1 MRVENGKKVFSV
13 REVNSYIGNIIK
25 NDYLLKNI
33 CFEGEVSSFSKGP
46 TGHLYITLK
55 DCTAPGDLPEGAPYN
70 GILRVNVW
78 KSVAAKLNLTTVKQG
93 DILIVKGSCSIYD
106 AKSEYSVNAVSVQRR
121 EERGWHGEAYAE
133 LKRRL
138 GQEGIFDTAIKK
150 PIPKYPRAVGVVI
163 SIGTNAYKDIMSVSH
178 RRNPYVQM
186 IVCDARAQGENARE
200 LIVQG
205 IRRLD
210 RMGVDTII
218 IGRGGGSR
226 EDLEVFD
233 DEAVVRAIYEAK
245 TPIISGTGHE
255 GDTSL
260 ADDAADLLVVERMM
274 SLAETRAAL
283 IAAKE
288 VCDLPVIATLTF
300 EADGRTLFGTDAKTA
315 AVVLESLG
323 ASAIGANCSTGPA
336 QMEGIISD
344 MISVTMIPIIAKPNA
359 GLPFLD
365 ENGTTC
371 YNMEA
376 EEFTEEM
383 QVLVN
388 AGATILGGCCGTTP
402 EFIRQLHDRFGTVA
416 QATATRRP
424 EGIRYLTSERI
435 THSFGLEDGF
445 FVVGERINPTGKK
458 ALQAQLREGN
468 FEKVI
473 QFAEEQETCG
483 AKVLDINM
491 GMSGI
496 DEKLCMLRAL
506 EEVSG
511 VTNLPLSLDSSY
523 VEVLEAALRNYPGRA
538 LVNSVSLET
547 EKFEK
552 LLPIVAKYGAMFI
565 LLPLSDA
572 GLPKDIEEKKEI
584 IHKIYDRALSLGMRK
599 EDIVVDG
606 LVATVGANPKAALET
621 LETIRYCKSNG
632 FATICGLSNISFAMP
647 ERGFVNTAFL
657 TLAIQSGLTMAIA
670 NPSQEMLMSCALA
683 TDLLL
688 NKEEAALRYIEYAG
702 GVKERREEKEA
713 ELSRKLAL
721 LEQQGTKADSTD
733 NTEVPSAVTASK
745 DTPQINEMQEKLKT
759 AVLKGNRNGI
769 VKITN
774 EALES
779 GEKPVELLNQVLL
792 PAINLVG
799 EYFDQGKYFLP
810 QLIAS
815 AEAMKNSIEV
825 LEPLLQTGNSGE
837 EMPVVVIATVE
848 GDIHD
853 IGKNLVALMLKN
865 HGFHVIDLGKDVPQA
880 KILETA
886 KEHHAEFIALS
897 ALMTTTM
904 QRMREIVAAAKQEG
918 ITAKIII
925 GGAVITQEYADEIGA
940 DGYSK
945 DAADAVK
952 LAKSL
957 ME

>member
-1 MRVENGKKVFSV
+1 MTREKFIDFTKDHIIYLDGATGSNLVKAGMPSGVCPEQWILEH
-13 REVNSYIGNIIK
+13 REVMLQLQKEYVQAGTNILYAPTFTANRVKLAEYHLEK
-25 NDYLLKNI
+25 NM
-33 CFEGEVSSFSKGP
+33 SSMIHDLVAISKGAAASTP
-46 TGHLYITLK
+46 GHPVY
-55 DCTAPGDLPEGAPYN
+55 
-70 GILRVNVW
+70 
-78 KSVAAKLNLTTVKQG
+78 VAG
-93 DILIVKGSCSIYD
+93 DITMT
-106 AKSEYSVNAVSVQRR
+106 
-121 EERGWHGEAYAE
+121 GEQLRPMGKME
-133 LKRRL
+133 L
-138 GQEGIFDTAIKK
+138 
-150 PIPKYPRAVGVVI
+150 
-163 SIGTNAYKDIMSVSH
+163 
-178 RRNPYVQM
+178 
-186 IVCDARAQGENARE
+186 
-200 LIVQG
+200 
-205 IRRLD
+205 
-210 RMGVDTII
+210 
-218 IGRGGGSR
+218 
-226 EDLEVFD
+226 EDLI
-233 DEAVVRAIYEAK
+233 AIYKEQ
-245 TPIISGTGHE
+245 I
-255 GDTSL
+255 L
-260 ADDAADLLVVERMM
+260 CLVDAGADLLVVETMM

-344 MISVTMIPIIAKPNA
+344 MVSVTTIPIIAKPNA

-388 AGATILGGCCGTTP
+388 VGATILGGCCGTTP

-416 QATATRRP
+416 QATAARRP

>member
-1 MRVENGKKVFSV
+1 MIKRIKIQEKRTMT
-13 REVNSYIGNIIK
+13 REE
-25 NDYLLKNI
+25 
-33 CFEGEVSSFSKGP
+33 F
-46 TGHLYITLK
+46 ITLSK
-55 DCTAPGDLPEGAPYN
+55 DHILYLDGATGSNLVKAGMPSGVCPEQWILEHQDVMLQLQKDYVQAGTNILYAPTFTANRVKLAEYHLEKNMTSMIRDLVAISKKAAESTPGHPVYVAGDLTMTGEQLKPMGKMELETLIDIYKEQ
-70 GILRVNVW
+70 ILCLV
-78 KSVAAKLNLTTVKQG
+78 
-93 DILIVKGSCSIYD
+93 D
-106 AKSEYSVNAVSVQRR
+106 A
-121 EERGWHGEAYAE
+121 G
-133 LKRRL
+133 
-138 GQEGIFDTAIKK
+138 
-150 PIPKYPRAVGVVI
+150 
-163 SIGTNAYKDIMSVSH
+163 
-178 RRNPYVQM
+178 
-186 IVCDARAQGENARE
+186 
-200 LIVQG
+200 
-205 IRRLD
+205 
-210 RMGVDTII
+210 
-218 IGRGGGSR
+218 
-226 EDLEVFD
+226 
-233 DEAVVRAIYEAK
+233 
-245 TPIISGTGHE
+245 
-255 GDTSL
+255 
-260 ADDAADLLVVERMM
+260 ADLLVVETMM

-315 AVVLESLG
+315 AIVLESLG

-336 QMEGIISD
+336 QMESIISE
-344 MISVTMIPIIAKPNA
+344 MVSHTRIPVIAKPNA

-376 EEFTEEM
+376 EEFAEEM
-383 QVLVN
+383 EVLVN

-402 EFIRQLHDRFGTVA
+402 EFIRQIHERFGTDAKVA
-416 QATATRRP
+416 ASRRP
-424 EGIRYLTSERI
+424 DGIRYLTSERI
-435 THSFGLEDGF
+435 THSFGLDDGF

-458 ALQAQLREGN
+458 ALQAQLREGS

-473 QFAEEQETCG
+473 QFAEEQEACG

-496 DEKLCMLRAL
+496 DEKASMLRAL

-584 IHKIYDRALSLGMRK
+584 IHKIYDRALSLGMCK

-621 LETIRYCKSNG
+621 LETIRYCKENG

-647 ERGFVNTAFL
+647 ERSFVNTAFL
-657 TLAIQSGLTMAIA
+657 TLAIQAGLTMAIA
-670 NPSQEMLMSCALA
+670 NPSQELLMSCALA
-683 TDLLL
+683 ADLLL
-688 NKEEAALRYIEYAG
+688 NKQQAALRYIEYAG
-702 GVKERREEKEA
+702 GVRERREEKEA
-713 ELSRKLAL
+713 ELAKKLAL
-721 LEQQGTKADSTD
+721 LENQGTTAKTGTAGNAAKEATAD
-733 NTEVPSAVTASK
+733 NG
-745 DTPQINEMQEKLKT
+745 PQINEMQDKLKT

-769 VKITN
+769 VKITK

-779 GEKPVELLNQVLL
+779 GEKPAELLNQVLL
-792 PAINLVG
+792 PAINQVG
-799 EYFDQGKYFLP
+799 EFFDQGKYFLP

-825 LEPLLQTGNSGE
+825 LEPLLQTGGTGE

-880 KILETA
+880 KILESA

-904 QRMREIVAAAKQEG
+904 QRMREIVAAAKEEG

-957 ME
+957 M

>member
-1 MRVENGKKVFSV
+1 MIKRIKIQEKRTMT
-13 REVNSYIGNIIK
+13 REE
-25 NDYLLKNI
+25 
-33 CFEGEVSSFSKGP
+33 F
-46 TGHLYITLK
+46 ITLSK
-55 DCTAPGDLPEGAPYN
+55 DHILYLDGATGSNLVKAGMPSGVCPEQWILEHQDVMLQLQKDYVQAGTNILYAPTFTANRVKLAEYHLEKNMTSMIRDLVAISKKAAESTPGHPVYVAGDL
-70 GILRVNVW
+70 
-78 KSVAAKLNLTTVKQG
+78 TMT
-93 DILIVKGSCSIYD
+93 
-106 AKSEYSVNAVSVQRR
+106 
-121 EERGWHGEAYAE
+121 GEQ
-133 LKRRL
+133 LK
-138 GQEGIFDTAIKK
+138 
-150 PIPKYPRAVGVVI
+150 P
-163 SIGTNAYKDIMSVSH
+163 
-178 RRNPYVQM
+178 
-186 IVCDARAQGENARE
+186 
-200 LIVQG
+200 
-205 IRRLD
+205 
-210 RMGVDTII
+210 MGKM
-218 IGRGGGSR
+218 
-226 EDLEVFD
+226 DLETLID
-233 DEAVVRAIYEAK
+233 IYKEQ
-245 TPIISGTGHE
+245 I
-255 GDTSL
+255 L
-260 ADDAADLLVVERMM
+260 CLVDAGADLLVVETMM

-315 AVVLESLG
+315 AIVLESLG

-336 QMEGIISD
+336 QMESIISE
-344 MISVTMIPIIAKPNA
+344 MVSHTRIPVIAKPNA

-376 EEFTEEM
+376 EEFAEEM
-383 QVLVN
+383 EVLVN

-402 EFIRQLHDRFGTVA
+402 EFIRQIHERFGTDAKVA
-416 QATATRRP
+416 ASRRP
-424 EGIRYLTSERI
+424 DGIRYLTSERI
-435 THSFGLEDGF
+435 THSFGLDDGF

-458 ALQAQLREGN
+458 ALQAQLREGS

-473 QFAEEQETCG
+473 QFAEEQDACG

-496 DEKLCMLRAL
+496 DEKASMLRAL

-584 IHKIYDRALSLGMRK
+584 IHKIYDRALSLGMCK

-621 LETIRYCKSNG
+621 LETIRYCKENG

-647 ERGFVNTAFL
+647 ERSFVNTAFL
-657 TLAIQSGLTMAIA
+657 TLAIQAGLTMAIA
-670 NPSQEMLMSCALA
+670 NPSQELLMSCALA
-683 TDLLL
+683 ADLLL

-702 GVKERREEKEA
+702 GVRERREEKEA
-713 ELSRKLAL
+713 ELAKKLAL
-721 LEQQGTKADSTD
+721 LENQGTTAKTGTAGNAAKEATAD
-733 NTEVPSAVTASK
+733 NG
-745 DTPQINEMQEKLKT
+745 PQINEMQDKLKT

-769 VKITN
+769 VKITK

-779 GEKPVELLNQVLL
+779 GEKPAELLNQVLL
-792 PAINLVG
+792 PAINQVG
-799 EYFDQGKYFLP
+799 EFFDQGKYFLP

-825 LEPLLQTGNSGE
+825 LEPLLQTGGTGE

-880 KILETA
+880 KILESA

-904 QRMREIVAAAKQEG
+904 QRMREIVAAAKEEG

-957 ME
+957 M

>member
-1 MRVENGKKVFSV
+1 MTREEFST
-13 REVNSYIGNIIK
+13 
-25 NDYLLKNI
+25 L
-33 CFEGEVSSFSKGP
+33 SKGHILYLDGATGSNLVKAGMPSGVCPEQWILEHRDVMLKLQKDYVQAGTNILYAP
-46 TGHLYITLK
+46 TFTANRIKLAEYHLEKNMSAMIHELVAISREAAASSPGHTVL
-55 DCTAPGDLPEGAPYN
+55 
-70 GILRVNVW
+70 
-78 KSVAAKLNLTTVKQG
+78 VAG
-93 DILIVKGSCSIYD
+93 DITMT
-106 AKSEYSVNAVSVQRR
+106 
-121 EERGWHGEAYAE
+121 GEQLKPMGKME
-133 LKRRL
+133 L
-138 GQEGIFDTAIKK
+138 
-150 PIPKYPRAVGVVI
+150 
-163 SIGTNAYKDIMSVSH
+163 
-178 RRNPYVQM
+178 
-186 IVCDARAQGENARE
+186 
-200 LIVQG
+200 
-205 IRRLD
+205 
-210 RMGVDTII
+210 
-218 IGRGGGSR
+218 
-226 EDLEVFD
+226 EDLID
-233 DEAVVRAIYEAK
+233 IYKEQ
-245 TPIISGTGHE
+245 IL
-255 GDTSL
+255 SL
-260 ADDAADLLVVERMM
+260 MDAGVDLLVVETMM

-288 VCDLPVIATLTF
+288 VCNLPVIATLTF

-315 AVVLESLG
+315 AIVLESLG

-336 QMEGIISD
+336 QMESIISD
-344 MISVTMIPIIAKPNA
+344 MVTHTRIPVIAKPNA

-365 ENGTTC
+365 ENGNTC

-383 QVLVN
+383 EVLVN
-388 AGATILGGCCGTTP
+388 VGATILGGCCGTTP
-402 EFIRQLHDRFGTVA
+402 EFIRQIHDRFGTEA
-416 QATATRRP
+416 KATAARRP

-458 ALQAQLREGN
+458 ALQAQLKEGS

-473 QFAEEQETCG
+473 QFAEEQEACG

-496 DEKLCMLRAL
+496 DEKASMLRAL

-523 VEVLEAALRNYPGRA
+523 VEVLEAALRHYPGRA

-572 GLPKDIEEKKEI
+572 GLPKDIDEKKEI
-584 IHKIYDRALSLGMRK
+584 IHKIYDRATSLGMSK
-599 EDIVVDG
+599 EDVVVDG

-621 LETIRYCKSNG
+621 LETIRYCKANG

-647 ERGFVNTAFL
+647 ERSFVNTAFL
-657 TLAIQSGLTMAIA
+657 TLAIQAGLTMAIA
-670 NPSQEMLMSCALA
+670 NPSQELLVSCALA

-702 GVKERREEKEA
+702 GVRERREAKEA
-713 ELSRKLAL
+713 ELARKLSL
-721 LEQQGTKADSTD
+721 LESQGAASGQTSNVGSVEK
-733 NTEVPSAVTASK
+733 SAVEK
-745 DTPQINEMQEKLKT
+745 GPQINEMQDKLKT

-769 VKITN
+769 VKITK

-792 PAINLVG
+792 PAINQVG

-815 AEAMKNSIEV
+815 AEAMKNSIEL
-825 LEPLLQTGNSGE
+825 LEPLLQTGSTGG

-886 KEHHAEFIALS
+886 REHHAQFIALS

>member
-1 MRVENGKKVFSV
+1 MTREKFIDFTKDHIIYLDGATGSNLVKAGMPSGVCPEQWILEH
-13 REVNSYIGNIIK
+13 REVMLQLQKEYVQAGTNILYAPTFTANRVKLAEYHLEK
-25 NDYLLKNI
+25 NM
-33 CFEGEVSSFSKGP
+33 SSMIHDLVAISKEAAEDTP
-46 TGHLYITLK
+46 GHPVY
-55 DCTAPGDLPEGAPYN
+55 
-70 GILRVNVW
+70 
-78 KSVAAKLNLTTVKQG
+78 VAG
-93 DILIVKGSCSIYD
+93 DITMT
-106 AKSEYSVNAVSVQRR
+106 
-121 EERGWHGEAYAE
+121 GEQLRPMGKME
-133 LKRRL
+133 L
-138 GQEGIFDTAIKK
+138 
-150 PIPKYPRAVGVVI
+150 
-163 SIGTNAYKDIMSVSH
+163 
-178 RRNPYVQM
+178 
-186 IVCDARAQGENARE
+186 
-200 LIVQG
+200 
-205 IRRLD
+205 
-210 RMGVDTII
+210 
-218 IGRGGGSR
+218 
-226 EDLEVFD
+226 EDLI
-233 DEAVVRAIYEAK
+233 AIYKEQ
-245 TPIISGTGHE
+245 I
-255 GDTSL
+255 L
-260 ADDAADLLVVERMM
+260 CLVDAGADLLVVETMM

-344 MISVTMIPIIAKPNA
+344 MVSVTTIPIIAKPNA

-416 QATATRRP
+416 QVTATRRP

-435 THSFGLEDGF
+435 THSFELEDGF

-552 LLPIVAKYGAMFI
+552 LLPVVAKYGAMFI

-572 GLPKDIEEKKEI
+572 GLPKDIEEKKKI

-657 TLAIQSGLTMAIA
+657 TLAIQAGLTMAIA

-721 LEQQGTKADSTD
+721 LEQQGTKAASTD
-733 NTEVPSAVTASK
+733 NTEVSSTVTASK

-810 QLIAS
+810 QLISS

>member
-1 MRVENGKKVFSV
+1 MT
-13 REVNSYIGNIIK
+13 REE
-25 NDYLLKNI
+25 
-33 CFEGEVSSFSKGP
+33 F
-46 TGHLYITLK
+46 ITLSK
-55 DCTAPGDLPEGAPYN
+55 DHILYLDGATGSNLVKAGMPSGVCPEQWILEHQDVMLQLQKDYVQAGTNILYAPTFTANRVKLAEYHLEKNMTSMIRDLVAISKKAAESTPGHPVYVAGDLTMTGEQLKPMGKMELETLIDIYKEQ
-70 GILRVNVW
+70 ILCLV
-78 KSVAAKLNLTTVKQG
+78 
-93 DILIVKGSCSIYD
+93 D
-106 AKSEYSVNAVSVQRR
+106 A
-121 EERGWHGEAYAE
+121 G
-133 LKRRL
+133 
-138 GQEGIFDTAIKK
+138 
-150 PIPKYPRAVGVVI
+150 
-163 SIGTNAYKDIMSVSH
+163 
-178 RRNPYVQM
+178 
-186 IVCDARAQGENARE
+186 
-200 LIVQG
+200 
-205 IRRLD
+205 
-210 RMGVDTII
+210 
-218 IGRGGGSR
+218 
-226 EDLEVFD
+226 
-233 DEAVVRAIYEAK
+233 
-245 TPIISGTGHE
+245 
-255 GDTSL
+255 
-260 ADDAADLLVVERMM
+260 ADLLVVETMM

-315 AVVLESLG
+315 AIVLESLG

-336 QMEGIISD
+336 QMENIISE
-344 MISVTMIPIIAKPNA
+344 MVSHTRIPVIAKPNA

-376 EEFTEEM
+376 EEFAEEM
-383 QVLVN
+383 EVLVN

-402 EFIRQLHDRFGTVA
+402 EFIRQIHERFGTDAKVA
-416 QATATRRP
+416 ASRRP
-424 EGIRYLTSERI
+424 DGIRYLTSERI
-435 THSFGLEDGF
+435 THSFGLDDGF

-458 ALQAQLREGN
+458 ALQAQLREGS

-473 QFAEEQETCG
+473 QFAEEQDACG

-496 DEKLCMLRAL
+496 DEKASMLRAL

-584 IHKIYDRALSLGMRK
+584 IHKIYDRALSLGMCK

-621 LETIRYCKSNG
+621 LETIRYCKENG
-632 FATICGLSNISFAMP
+632 FATICGLSKISFAMP
-647 ERGFVNTAFL
+647 ERSFVNTAFL
-657 TLAIQSGLTMAIA
+657 TLAIQAGLTMAIA
-670 NPSQEMLMSCALA
+670 NPSQELLMSCALA
-683 TDLLL
+683 ADLLL

-702 GVKERREEKEA
+702 GVRERREEKEA
-713 ELSRKLAL
+713 ELAKKLAL
-721 LEQQGTKADSTD
+721 LENQGTTAKTGTAGNAAKETTAD
-733 NTEVPSAVTASK
+733 NG
-745 DTPQINEMQEKLKT
+745 PQINEMQDKLKT

-769 VKITN
+769 VKITK

-779 GEKPVELLNQVLL
+779 GEKPAELLNQVLL
-792 PAINLVG
+792 PAINQVG
-799 EYFDQGKYFLP
+799 EFFDQGKYFLP

-815 AEAMKNSIEV
+815 AEAIKNSIEV
-825 LEPLLQTGNSGE
+825 LEPLLQTGGTGE

-880 KILETA
+880 KILESA

-904 QRMREIVAAAKQEG
+904 QRMREIVAAAKEEG

-957 ME
+957 M

>member
-1 MRVENGKKVFSV
+1 MIKRIKIQEKRAMT
-13 REVNSYIGNIIK
+13 REE
-25 NDYLLKNI
+25 
-33 CFEGEVSSFSKGP
+33 F
-46 TGHLYITLK
+46 ITLSK
-55 DCTAPGDLPEGAPYN
+55 DHILYLDGATGSNLVKAGMPSGVCPEQWILEHQDVMLQLQKDYVQVGTNILYAPTFTANRVKLAEYHLEKNMTSMIRDLVAISKKAAESTPGHPVYVAGDLTMTGEQLKPMGKMELETLIDIYKEQ
-70 GILRVNVW
+70 ILCLV
-78 KSVAAKLNLTTVKQG
+78 
-93 DILIVKGSCSIYD
+93 D
-106 AKSEYSVNAVSVQRR
+106 A
-121 EERGWHGEAYAE
+121 G
-133 LKRRL
+133 
-138 GQEGIFDTAIKK
+138 
-150 PIPKYPRAVGVVI
+150 
-163 SIGTNAYKDIMSVSH
+163 
-178 RRNPYVQM
+178 
-186 IVCDARAQGENARE
+186 
-200 LIVQG
+200 
-205 IRRLD
+205 
-210 RMGVDTII
+210 
-218 IGRGGGSR
+218 
-226 EDLEVFD
+226 
-233 DEAVVRAIYEAK
+233 
-245 TPIISGTGHE
+245 
-255 GDTSL
+255 
-260 ADDAADLLVVERMM
+260 ADLLVVETMM

-315 AVVLESLG
+315 AIVLESLG

-336 QMEGIISD
+336 QMESIISE
-344 MISVTMIPIIAKPNA
+344 MVSHTRIPVIAKPNA

-376 EEFTEEM
+376 EEFAEEM
-383 QVLVN
+383 EVLVN

-402 EFIRQLHDRFGTVA
+402 EFIRQIHERFGTDAKVA
-416 QATATRRP
+416 ASRRP
-424 EGIRYLTSERI
+424 DGIRYLTSERI
-435 THSFGLEDGF
+435 THSFGLDDGF

-458 ALQAQLREGN
+458 ALQAQLREGS

-473 QFAEEQETCG
+473 QFAEEQDACG

-496 DEKLCMLRAL
+496 DEKASMLRAL

-584 IHKIYDRALSLGMRK
+584 IHKIYDRALSLGMCK

-621 LETIRYCKSNG
+621 LETIRYCKENG

-647 ERGFVNTAFL
+647 ERSFVNTAFL
-657 TLAIQSGLTMAIA
+657 TLAIQAGLTMAIA
-670 NPSQEMLMSCALA
+670 NPSQELLMSCALA
-683 TDLLL
+683 ADLLL

-702 GVKERREEKEA
+702 GVRERREEKEA
-713 ELSRKLAL
+713 ELAKKLAL
-721 LEQQGTKADSTD
+721 LENQGTTAKTGTAGNAAKVTTAD
-733 NTEVPSAVTASK
+733 NG
-745 DTPQINEMQEKLKT
+745 PQINEMQDKLKT

-769 VKITN
+769 VKITK

-779 GEKPVELLNQVLL
+779 GEKPAELLNQVLL
-792 PAINLVG
+792 PAINQVG
-799 EYFDQGKYFLP
+799 EFFDQGKYFLP

-825 LEPLLQTGNSGE
+825 LEPLLQTGGTGE

-880 KILETA
+880 KILESA

-904 QRMREIVAAAKQEG
+904 QRMREIVAAAKEEG

-957 ME
+957 M

>member
-1 MRVENGKKVFSV
+1 MTREEFST
-13 REVNSYIGNIIK
+13 
-25 NDYLLKNI
+25 L
-33 CFEGEVSSFSKGP
+33 SKGHILYLDGATGSNLVKAGMPSGVCPEQWILEHKDVMLKLQKDYVQAGTNILYAP
-46 TGHLYITLK
+46 TFTANRIKLAEYHLEKNMSAMIHELVAISREAAASSPGHTVL
-55 DCTAPGDLPEGAPYN
+55 
-70 GILRVNVW
+70 
-78 KSVAAKLNLTTVKQG
+78 VAG
-93 DILIVKGSCSIYD
+93 DITMT
-106 AKSEYSVNAVSVQRR
+106 
-121 EERGWHGEAYAE
+121 GEQLKPMGKME
-133 LKRRL
+133 L
-138 GQEGIFDTAIKK
+138 
-150 PIPKYPRAVGVVI
+150 
-163 SIGTNAYKDIMSVSH
+163 
-178 RRNPYVQM
+178 
-186 IVCDARAQGENARE
+186 
-200 LIVQG
+200 
-205 IRRLD
+205 
-210 RMGVDTII
+210 
-218 IGRGGGSR
+218 
-226 EDLEVFD
+226 EDLID
-233 DEAVVRAIYEAK
+233 IYKEQ
-245 TPIISGTGHE
+245 ILSMV
-255 GDTSL
+255 
-260 ADDAADLLVVERMM
+260 DAGVDLLVVETMM

-315 AVVLESLG
+315 AIVLESLG

-336 QMEGIISD
+336 QMESIISD
-344 MISVTMIPIIAKPNA
+344 MVTHTRIPVIAKPNA

-365 ENGTTC
+365 ENGNTC

-383 QVLVN
+383 EILVN

-402 EFIRQLHDRFGTVA
+402 EFIRQIHDRFGTEA
-416 QATATRRP
+416 KATAARRP

-458 ALQAQLREGN
+458 ALQAQLKEGS

-473 QFAEEQETCG
+473 QFAEEQEACG

-496 DEKLCMLRAL
+496 DEKTSMLRAL

-523 VEVLEAALRNYPGRA
+523 VEVLEAALRHYPGRA

-572 GLPKDIEEKKEI
+572 GLPKNIDEKKEI
-584 IHKIYDRALSLGMRK
+584 IHKIYDRATSLGMSK

-621 LETIRYCKSNG
+621 LETIRYCKANG

-647 ERGFVNTAFL
+647 ERSFVNTAFL
-657 TLAIQSGLTMAIA
+657 TLAIQAGLTMAIA
-670 NPSQEMLMSCALA
+670 NPSQELLVSCALA

-702 GVKERREEKEA
+702 GVRERREEREA
-713 ELSRKLAL
+713 ELARKLTL
-721 LEQQGTKADSTD
+721 LESQGAASGQTSNAGSVEK
-733 NTEVPSAVTASK
+733 SAVEK
-745 DTPQINEMQEKLKT
+745 GPQINEMQDKLKT

-769 VKITN
+769 VKITK

-779 GEKPVELLNQVLL
+779 GEKPAELLNQVLL
-792 PAINLVG
+792 PAINQVG

-825 LEPLLQTGNSGE
+825 LEPLLQTGSAGE

-886 KEHHAEFIALS
+886 REHHAEFIALS

>member
-1 MRVENGKKVFSV
+1 MIKRIKIQEKRAMT
-13 REVNSYIGNIIK
+13 REE
-25 NDYLLKNI
+25 
-33 CFEGEVSSFSKGP
+33 F
-46 TGHLYITLK
+46 ITLSK
-55 DCTAPGDLPEGAPYN
+55 DHILYLDGATGSNLVKAGMPSGVCPEQWILEHQNVMLQLQKDYVQAGTNILYAPTFTANRVKLAEYHLEKNMTSMIRDLVAISKKAAESTPGHPVYVAGDL
-70 GILRVNVW
+70 
-78 KSVAAKLNLTTVKQG
+78 TMT
-93 DILIVKGSCSIYD
+93 
-106 AKSEYSVNAVSVQRR
+106 
-121 EERGWHGEAYAE
+121 GEQ
-133 LKRRL
+133 LK
-138 GQEGIFDTAIKK
+138 
-150 PIPKYPRAVGVVI
+150 P
-163 SIGTNAYKDIMSVSH
+163 
-178 RRNPYVQM
+178 
-186 IVCDARAQGENARE
+186 
-200 LIVQG
+200 
-205 IRRLD
+205 
-210 RMGVDTII
+210 MGKM
-218 IGRGGGSR
+218 
-226 EDLEVFD
+226 DLETLID
-233 DEAVVRAIYEAK
+233 IYKEQ
-245 TPIISGTGHE
+245 I
-255 GDTSL
+255 L
-260 ADDAADLLVVERMM
+260 CLVDAGADLLVVETMM

-315 AVVLESLG
+315 AIVLESLG

-336 QMEGIISD
+336 QMESIISE
-344 MISVTMIPIIAKPNA
+344 MVSHTRIPVIAKPNA

-376 EEFTEEM
+376 EEFAEEM
-383 QVLVN
+383 EVLVN

-402 EFIRQLHDRFGTVA
+402 EFIRQIHERFGTDAKVA
-416 QATATRRP
+416 ASRRP
-424 EGIRYLTSERI
+424 DGIRYLTSERI
-435 THSFGLEDGF
+435 THSFGLDDGF

-458 ALQAQLREGN
+458 ALQAQLREGS

-473 QFAEEQETCG
+473 QFAEEQEACG

-496 DEKLCMLRAL
+496 DEKASMLRAL

-584 IHKIYDRALSLGMRK
+584 IHKIYDRALSLGMCK

-621 LETIRYCKSNG
+621 LETIRYCKENG

-647 ERGFVNTAFL
+647 ERSFVNTAFL
-657 TLAIQSGLTMAIA
+657 TLAIQAGLTMAIA
-670 NPSQEMLMSCALA
+670 NPSQELLMSCALA
-683 TDLLL
+683 ADLLL

-702 GVKERREEKEA
+702 GVRERREEKEA
-713 ELSRKLAL
+713 ELAKKLAL
-721 LEQQGTKADSTD
+721 LENQGTTAKTGTAGNTAKEATADNGS
-733 NTEVPSAVTASK
+733 
-745 DTPQINEMQEKLKT
+745 QINEMQDKLKT

-769 VKITN
+769 VKITK

-779 GEKPVELLNQVLL
+779 GEKPAELLNQVLL
-792 PAINLVG
+792 PAINQVG
-799 EYFDQGKYFLP
+799 EFFDQGKYFLP

-825 LEPLLQTGNSGE
+825 LEPLLQTGGTGE

-904 QRMREIVAAAKQEG
+904 QRMREIVAAAKKEG

-957 ME
+957 M

>member
-1 MRVENGKKVFSV
+1 MTREKFIDFTKDHIIYLDGATGSNLVKAGMPSGVCPEQWILEH
-13 REVNSYIGNIIK
+13 REVMLQLQKEYVQAGTNILYAPTFTANRVKLAEYHLEK
-25 NDYLLKNI
+25 NM
-33 CFEGEVSSFSKGP
+33 SSMIHDLVAISKEAAASTP
-46 TGHLYITLK
+46 GHPVY
-55 DCTAPGDLPEGAPYN
+55 
-70 GILRVNVW
+70 
-78 KSVAAKLNLTTVKQG
+78 VAG
-93 DILIVKGSCSIYD
+93 DITMT
-106 AKSEYSVNAVSVQRR
+106 
-121 EERGWHGEAYAE
+121 GEQLRPMGKME
-133 LKRRL
+133 L
-138 GQEGIFDTAIKK
+138 
-150 PIPKYPRAVGVVI
+150 
-163 SIGTNAYKDIMSVSH
+163 
-178 RRNPYVQM
+178 
-186 IVCDARAQGENARE
+186 
-200 LIVQG
+200 
-205 IRRLD
+205 
-210 RMGVDTII
+210 
-218 IGRGGGSR
+218 
-226 EDLEVFD
+226 EDLI
-233 DEAVVRAIYEAK
+233 AIYKEQ
-245 TPIISGTGHE
+245 I
-255 GDTSL
+255 L
-260 ADDAADLLVVERMM
+260 CLVDAGADLLVVETMM

-344 MISVTMIPIIAKPNA
+344 MVSVTMIPIIAKPNA

-632 FATICGLSNISFAMP
+632 ATICGLSNISFAMP

-721 LEQQGTKADSTD
+721 LEQQGTKAASTD

>member
-1 MRVENGKKVFSV
+1 MIKRIKIQEKRTMT
-13 REVNSYIGNIIK
+13 REE
-25 NDYLLKNI
+25 
-33 CFEGEVSSFSKGP
+33 F
-46 TGHLYITLK
+46 ITLSK
-55 DCTAPGDLPEGAPYN
+55 DHILYLDGATGSNLVKAGMPSGVCPEQWILEHQDVMLQLQKDYVQAGTNILYAPTFTANRVKLAEYHLEKNMTSMIRDLVAISKKAAESTPGHPVYVAGDLTMTGEQLKPMGKMELETLIDIYKEQ
-70 GILRVNVW
+70 ILCLV
-78 KSVAAKLNLTTVKQG
+78 
-93 DILIVKGSCSIYD
+93 D
-106 AKSEYSVNAVSVQRR
+106 A
-121 EERGWHGEAYAE
+121 G
-133 LKRRL
+133 
-138 GQEGIFDTAIKK
+138 
-150 PIPKYPRAVGVVI
+150 
-163 SIGTNAYKDIMSVSH
+163 
-178 RRNPYVQM
+178 
-186 IVCDARAQGENARE
+186 
-200 LIVQG
+200 
-205 IRRLD
+205 
-210 RMGVDTII
+210 
-218 IGRGGGSR
+218 
-226 EDLEVFD
+226 
-233 DEAVVRAIYEAK
+233 
-245 TPIISGTGHE
+245 
-255 GDTSL
+255 
-260 ADDAADLLVVERMM
+260 ADLLVVETMM

-315 AVVLESLG
+315 AIVLESLG

-336 QMEGIISD
+336 QMESIISE
-344 MISVTMIPIIAKPNA
+344 MVSHTRIPVIAKPNA

-376 EEFTEEM
+376 EEFAEEM
-383 QVLVN
+383 EVLVN

-402 EFIRQLHDRFGTVA
+402 EFIRQIHERFGTDAKVA
-416 QATATRRP
+416 ASRRP
-424 EGIRYLTSERI
+424 DGIRYLTSERI
-435 THSFGLEDGF
+435 THSFGLDDGF

-458 ALQAQLREGN
+458 ALQAQLREGS

-473 QFAEEQETCG
+473 QFAEEQEACG

-496 DEKLCMLRAL
+496 DEKASMLRAL

-584 IHKIYDRALSLGMRK
+584 IHKIYDRALSLGMCK

-621 LETIRYCKSNG
+621 LETIRYCKENG

-647 ERGFVNTAFL
+647 ERSFVNTAFL
-657 TLAIQSGLTMAIA
+657 TLAIQAGLTMAIA
-670 NPSQEMLMSCALA
+670 NPSQELLMSCALA
-683 TDLLL
+683 ADLLL

-702 GVKERREEKEA
+702 GVRERREEKEA
-713 ELSRKLAL
+713 ELAKKLAL
-721 LEQQGTKADSTD
+721 LENQGTTAKTGTAGNAAKEATAD
-733 NTEVPSAVTASK
+733 NG
-745 DTPQINEMQEKLKT
+745 PQINEMQDKLKT

-769 VKITN
+769 VKITK

-779 GEKPVELLNQVLL
+779 GEKPAELLNQVLL
-792 PAINLVG
+792 PAINQVG
-799 EYFDQGKYFLP
+799 EFFDQGKYFLP

-825 LEPLLQTGNSGE
+825 LEPLLQTGGTGE

-853 IGKNLVALMLKN
+853 IGKTLVALMLKN

-880 KILETA
+880 KILESA

-904 QRMREIVAAAKQEG
+904 QRMREIVAAAKEEG

-957 ME
+957 M

>member
-1 MRVENGKKVFSV
+1 MIKRIKIQEKRTMT
-13 REVNSYIGNIIK
+13 REE
-25 NDYLLKNI
+25 
-33 CFEGEVSSFSKGP
+33 F
-46 TGHLYITLK
+46 ITLSK
-55 DCTAPGDLPEGAPYN
+55 DHILYLDGATGSNLVKAGMPSGVCPEQWILEHQDVMLQLQKDYVQAGTNILYAPTFTANRVKLAEYHLEKNMTSMIRDLVAISKKAAESTPGHPVYVAGDLTMTGEQLKPMGKMELETLIDIYKEQ
-70 GILRVNVW
+70 ILCLV
-78 KSVAAKLNLTTVKQG
+78 
-93 DILIVKGSCSIYD
+93 D
-106 AKSEYSVNAVSVQRR
+106 A
-121 EERGWHGEAYAE
+121 G
-133 LKRRL
+133 
-138 GQEGIFDTAIKK
+138 
-150 PIPKYPRAVGVVI
+150 
-163 SIGTNAYKDIMSVSH
+163 
-178 RRNPYVQM
+178 
-186 IVCDARAQGENARE
+186 
-200 LIVQG
+200 
-205 IRRLD
+205 
-210 RMGVDTII
+210 
-218 IGRGGGSR
+218 
-226 EDLEVFD
+226 
-233 DEAVVRAIYEAK
+233 
-245 TPIISGTGHE
+245 
-255 GDTSL
+255 
-260 ADDAADLLVVERMM
+260 ADLLVVETMM

-315 AVVLESLG
+315 AIVLESLG

-336 QMEGIISD
+336 QMESIISE
-344 MISVTMIPIIAKPNA
+344 MVSHTRIPVIAKPNA

-376 EEFTEEM
+376 EEFAEEM
-383 QVLVN
+383 EVLVN

-402 EFIRQLHDRFGTVA
+402 EFIRQIHERFGTDAKVA
-416 QATATRRP
+416 ASRRP
-424 EGIRYLTSERI
+424 DGIRYLTSERI
-435 THSFGLEDGF
+435 THSFGLDDGF

-458 ALQAQLREGN
+458 ALQAQLREGS

-473 QFAEEQETCG
+473 QFAEEQEACG

-496 DEKLCMLRAL
+496 DEKASMLRAL

-584 IHKIYDRALSLGMRK
+584 IHKIYDRALSLGMCK

-621 LETIRYCKSNG
+621 LETIRYCKENG

-647 ERGFVNTAFL
+647 ERSFVNTAFL
-657 TLAIQSGLTMAIA
+657 TLAIQAGLTMAIA
-670 NPSQEMLMSCALA
+670 NPSQELLMSCALA
-683 TDLLL
+683 ADLLL

-702 GVKERREEKEA
+702 GVRERREEKEA
-713 ELSRKLAL
+713 ELAKKLAL
-721 LEQQGTKADSTD
+721 LENQGTTAKTGTAGNAAKETTTD
-733 NTEVPSAVTASK
+733 NG
-745 DTPQINEMQEKLKT
+745 PQINEMQDKLKT

-769 VKITN
+769 VKITK

-779 GEKPVELLNQVLL
+779 GEKPAELLNQVLL
-792 PAINLVG
+792 PAINQVG
-799 EYFDQGKYFLP
+799 EFFDQGKYFLP

-825 LEPLLQTGNSGE
+825 LEPLLQTGGTGE

-880 KILETA
+880 KILESA

-897 ALMTTTM
+897 ALMITTM
-904 QRMREIVAAAKQEG
+904 QRMREIVAAAKEEG

-957 ME
+957 M